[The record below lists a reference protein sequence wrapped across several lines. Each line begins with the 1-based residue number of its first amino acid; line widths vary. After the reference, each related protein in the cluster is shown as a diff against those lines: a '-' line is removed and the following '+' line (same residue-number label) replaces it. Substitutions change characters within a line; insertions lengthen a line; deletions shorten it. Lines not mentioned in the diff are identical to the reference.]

1 MSTIDNL
8 FTDTG
13 IITAAD
19 AARNGIEKETFY
31 QYVKKNNLERIG
43 HGIYAREDA
52 WPDDLFVLH
61 KRCPAAV
68 FSHEE
73 ALYYH
78 DLTDR
83 EPQQHTLTIY
93 TGYNT
98 KRLIDSGCK
107 VYTVKKDLLD
117 IGKTIA
123 KDNYGNDIPVYDME
137 RTICDIVRS
146 RRNIEIQEFNTALKT
161 YVKKK
166 EKDLNR
172 LMAYARLFHVDKMI
186 RKYMEVLL

>member
-1 MSTIDNL
+1 MSAIDNL

-13 IITAAD
+13 IITSAD
-19 AARNGIEKETFY
+19 AVKSGVEKDTFY

-43 HGIYAREDA
+43 HGIYIREDA
-52 WPDDLFVLH
+52 WPDELFVLH

-78 DLTDR
+78 NLTDR
-83 EPQQHTLTIY
+83 EPMQHTLTIY
-93 TGYNT
+93 TGYST
-98 KRLIDSGCK
+98 KRLVESGCK
-107 VYTVKKDLLD
+107 VYTVKRELLD
-117 IGKTIA
+117 TGKIIV
-123 KDNYGNDIPVYDME
+123 KDHYGNDIPLYDLE

-161 YVKKK
+161 YVKRKD
-166 EKDLNR
+166 KDLNK
-172 LMAYARLFHVDKMI
+172 LMSYAQLFHVDKMI
-186 RKYMEVLL
+186 RQYMEVLL

>member
-1 MSTIDNL
+1 VHAIEDL

-13 IITAAD
+13 IIMASD
-19 AARNGIEKETFY
+19 AAKNGFEKDAFY
-31 QYVKKNNLERIG
+31 QYVKENNLERIG
-43 HGIYAREDA
+43 HGIYIREDA
-52 WPDDLFVLH
+52 WPDELFVFH

-78 DLTDR
+78 NLTDR
-83 EPQQHTLTIY
+83 EPIRHTLTIY

-98 KRLIDSGCK
+98 KRLVDSGCK

-117 IGKTIA
+117 VGKVMV
-123 KDNYGNDIPVYDME
+123 KDTYENEIPVYDAE

-161 YVKKK
+161 YAQRKD
-166 EKDLNR
+166 KDLNK
-172 LMAYARLFHVDKMI
+172 LMSYAQSFHVDKMI
-186 RKYMEVLL
+186 RQYMEVLL